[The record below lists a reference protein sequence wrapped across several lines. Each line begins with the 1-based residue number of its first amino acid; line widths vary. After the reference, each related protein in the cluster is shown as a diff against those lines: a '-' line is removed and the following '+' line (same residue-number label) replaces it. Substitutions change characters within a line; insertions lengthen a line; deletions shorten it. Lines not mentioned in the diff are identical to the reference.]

1 MVNLYLGKCVVF
13 DWYGLVVWCLTYGSE
28 PLTKESARKIGGC
41 TFHTS
46 SSDVLCLFIHFKVL
60 FFENLDIQLD
70 SSMREF
76 LNCNVKFD
84 SNSQQ
89 LVIPELLHLY
99 QDYVQLNQE
108 PESHTAVGAFSS
120 MYSPYIAVQL
130 PYQCRGEFP

>member
-1 MVNLYLGKCVVF
+1 
-13 DWYGLVVWCLTYGSE
+13 
-28 PLTKESARKIGGC
+28 
-41 TFHTS
+41 
-46 SSDVLCLFIHFKVL
+46 VLCLFVHYKVL

-70 SSMREF
+70 SSMTEF

-84 SNSQQ
+84 NNSHQ

-120 MYSPYIAVQL
+120 MYFVYCSTVSMSV
-130 PYQCRGEFP
+130 